1 MTRFDALQHAC
12 APFRLPKRDQG
23 PETRGQTPEGQETR
37 DQDQEGE
44 WSGGGGF
51 FCLRSHCYGAIL
63 LAELGAMLLGPP
75 EALADAPLQGEE

>member
-1 MTRFDALQHAC
+1 MTPYNSR
-12 APFRLPKRDQG
+12 APLFTSQNGTRDQRPEIRHRRARK
-23 PETRGQTPEGQETR
+23 PETRARKGTGP
-37 DQDQEGE
+37 